1 MKNKIIS
8 RALAMILAGTLVLLT
23 PVTTSTVFAK
33 ENTTTTESVTT
44 TSSNKDSDDEDNNMQ
59 IFLPLVIA
67 LIGGLLLSIG
77 DDN

>member
-33 ENTTTTESVTT
+33 ENTTSGKK
-44 TSSNKDSDDEDNNMQ
+44 KDIANAYVKKH
-59 IFLPLVIA
+59 LP
-67 LIGGLLLSIG
+67 
-77 DDN
+77 

>member
-44 TSSNKDSDDEDNNMQ
+44 VSSCKDTDDSNNMQ
-59 IFLPLVIA
+59 IFLPLLIVLIA
-67 LIGGLLLSIG
+67 GLVFCI

>member
-33 ENTTTTESVTT
+33 ENSTTTESVTT
-44 TSSNKDSDDEDNNMQ
+44 VSSNKDTDDDSNNMQ
-59 IFLPLVIA
+59 IFLPLVIV
-67 LIGGLLLSIG
+67 LIAGLVFCI

>member
-33 ENTTTTESVTT
+33 ENTTTTESVITV
-44 TSSNKDSDDEDNNMQ
+44 SSCKDTDDSKNMQ
-59 IFLPLVIA
+59 IFLPLIIVLIA
-67 LIGGLLLSIG
+67 GLVFSI

>member
-23 PVTTSTVFAK
+23 PATTSTVFAK
-33 ENTTTTESVTT
+33 ENNTTTESVTT
-44 TSSNKDSDDEDNNMQ
+44 VSSDKDSDEDNNMQ
-59 IFLPLVIA
+59 IFLPLVIV
-67 LIGGLLLSIG
+67 LIAGLVFSI

>member
-23 PVTTSTVFAK
+23 PVTTYTVFAK

-44 TSSNKDSDDEDNNMQ
+44 VSSDKDTDDDSNNMQ
-59 IFLPLVIA
+59 IFLPLVIV
-67 LIGGLLLSIG
+67 LIAGLVFCIG
-77 DDN
+77 DN

>member
-44 TSSNKDSDDEDNNMQ
+44 VSSDKYTDDSNNMQ
-59 IFLPLVIA
+59 IFLPLLIVLIA
-67 LIGGLLLSIG
+67 GLVFCI

>member
-33 ENTTTTESVTT
+33 
-44 TSSNKDSDDEDNNMQ
+44 
-59 IFLPLVIA
+59 
-67 LIGGLLLSIG
+67 
-77 DDN
+77 

>member
-8 RALAMILAGTLVLLT
+8 RVLAMILAGTLVLLT

-44 TSSNKDSDDEDNNMQ
+44 VSSCKDTDDSNNMQ
-59 IFLPLVIA
+59 IFLPLLIVLIA
-67 LIGGLLLSIG
+67 GLVFCI